1 MSIFLDKQIKR
12 FSLFVAIYSI
22 LLMGIAS
29 WFCQNQI
36 AAAKSMFV
44 EHDTAIVSSLLEQGV
59 SNEVVA
65 TAIFNT
71 EVNTSGTELL
81 DFLGIGKNSIE
92 NSLPYFSQFQSHS
105 WIEICFICIV
115 LIFVL
120 VLGVFAFLWGRNRLF
135 QQAGKVINNYISNDY
150 SCHLPQNSEGEI
162 FHLFA
167 SVEQL
172 ATMLQSQKETE
183 HRTKE
188 FLKNT
193 ISDISHQLKTPLAAL
208 TMYQEIIETEPD
220 NAKTV
225 KEFSEKIGIA
235 LKRMEQLILSM
246 LKITRLDTGNIV
258 FEKTPCSVKEVI
270 ENAIN
275 ELTTRAAH
283 EEKQIT
289 MYGEPN
295 QTIICDM
302 DWTSEAIGNLVKN
315 ALDHTEPGRTIH
327 ITWEKSPTML
337 RIFVS
342 DNGNGIAPEDIHH
355 IFKRFYRSK
364 HSLDTP
370 GIGLGLPLAKSI
382 IEGQGGLISVQSD
395 LNKGT
400 TFTISFL
407 TKP

>member
-1 MSIFLDKQIKR
+1 MGIFRDRQIKC
-12 FSLFVAIYSI
+12 FSFFTGIYSI
-22 LLMGIAS
+22 LLVGAVS

-36 AAAKSMFV
+36 DAAKSMFV

-59 SNEVVA
+59 SKEVIA

-71 EVNTSGTELL
+71 QVSTSGIELL
-81 DFLGIGKNSIE
+81 NFLGIGQNTIG
-92 NSLPYFSQFQSHS
+92 NSLPCFSQFQFHS
-105 WIEICFICIV
+105 LIKICLFCFV
-115 LIFVL
+115 LIL
-120 VLGVFAFLWGRNRLF
+120 VLSVGIFTFLWIRNRLF
-135 QQAGKVINNYISNDY
+135 QQAGKIIGNYINNDY
-150 SCHLPQNSEGEI
+150 SCHLPQHSEGEI

-183 HRTKE
+183 RKTKE

-208 TMYQEIIETEPD
+208 TMYQEIIENEPD
-220 NAKTV
+220 NVETV
-225 KEFSEKIGIA
+225 KEFSDKIGTA

-246 LKITRLDTGNIV
+246 LKITRLDTGNIA
-258 FEKTPCSVKEVI
+258 FEQTPCTVKEVV

-275 ELTTRAAH
+275 ELTTRATH
-283 EEKQIT
+283 ENKQVIVE
-289 MYGEPN
+289 GEHN
-295 QTIICDM
+295 QVIICDM

-315 ALDHTEPGRTIH
+315 ALDHTEPGGTIR

-342 DNGNGIAPEDIHH
+342 DNGNGIGPEDIHH

-364 HSLDTP
+364 SSLDTP

-382 IEGQGGLISVQSD
+382 IEGQGGFISVQSD
-395 LNKGT
+395 LSKGT

-407 TKP
+407 TKS

>member
-1 MSIFLDKQIKR
+1 MNIFRDKQIKH
-12 FSLFVAIYSI
+12 FFLFIVIYSI
-22 LLMGIAS
+22 LLVGIAS
-29 WFCQNQI
+29 WFCQSQI
-36 AAAKSMFV
+36 AAVKSMFV
-44 EHDTAIVSSLLEQGV
+44 EHDTAIVSSLSEQGV
-59 SNEVVA
+59 SNELIA

-71 EVNTSGTELL
+71 EASTSGTELMN
-81 DFLGIGKNSIE
+81 FLGIGENSIR

-105 WIEICFICIV
+105 LIKICLICIV
-115 LIFVL
+115 LIL
-120 VLGVFAFLWGRNRLF
+120 VLALGIFAFLWCRNQLF
-135 QQAGKVINNYISNDY
+135 QQASKVINNYISNDY

-183 HRTKE
+183 RRTKE

-220 NAKTV
+220 NAETV
-225 KEFSEKIGIA
+225 KEFSEKIGTA
-235 LKRMEQLILSM
+235 LKRMQQLILSM

-258 FEKTPCSVKEVI
+258 FEKTPCPVNEVV

-283 EEKQIT
+283 EKKQIII
-289 MYGEPN
+289 YGEPN

-302 DWTSEAIGNLVKN
+302 DWTSEAVGNLVKN
-315 ALDHTEPGRTIH
+315 ALDHTAPGGIIR

-337 RIFVS
+337 RIFIS
-342 DNGNGIAPEDIHH
+342 DDGDGIAPEDIHH

-364 HSLDTP
+364 HSLNMT
-370 GIGLGLPLAKSI
+370 GIGLGLPLTKSI

-400 TFTISFL
+400 MFTISFL
-407 TKP
+407 TKS